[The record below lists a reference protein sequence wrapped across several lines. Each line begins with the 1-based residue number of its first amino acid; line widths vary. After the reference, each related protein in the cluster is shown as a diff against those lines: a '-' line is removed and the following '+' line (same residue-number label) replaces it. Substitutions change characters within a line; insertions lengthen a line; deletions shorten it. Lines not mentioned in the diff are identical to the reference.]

1 MSSLFWWRDCCTLP
15 WWMRHGLCISSASK
29 GNSSLKKHATANPSR
44 FSLPIFSLNSVSM
57 TPKLHTTL
65 IAGQIGHG
73 GSRCPCCRGCGQQA
87 CVTGCWWGWGDRGS
101 KSQKHPNGIKRPRW
115 QLFWKG
121 TWIITHHHCPK
132 HVWTTQPLPKSTKV
146 LYALHMLRMWYCLV
160 SYECNTNK
168 IYATC

>member
-1 MSSLFWWRDCCTLP
+1 MPSLLWWCDCCTLP

-29 GNSSLKKHATANPSR
+29 GNSSLKKTCHSK
-44 FSLPIFSLNSVSM
+44 SLGFLCPFCHWFLSAWHPNFIP
-57 TPKLHTTL
+57 TP
-65 IAGQIGHG
+65 IAGKIGHG
-73 GSRCPCCRGCGQQA
+73 GSRCPCCRDCGQQA

-121 TWIITHHHCPK
+121 TWIITHHRCPK
-132 HVWTTQPLPKSTKV
+132 HVWTTQPLHKSTKV

-160 SYECNTNK
+160 
-168 IYATC
+168 IYD